1 MYLPPEYGLKLTLGA
16 QIRVLELLKLRF
28 GEAALQA
35 CEVMLR
41 DILDSRRVD
50 TVIRNDQKLNRNPSN
65 QRRPELHTRIL
76 SHLFWPSLRSET
88 FFIPPE
94 VASMQSRY
102 ATGFEALKQS
112 RKLTWLHALGQ
123 VIVNLDLTDRTITE
137 EVQTWQA
144 SVIYAFQES
153 SSPPHPSPSSPI
165 TKTVPQLMHD
175 LSMSEALVRNA
186 LTFWTGK
193 LVLRET
199 APDAF
204 QVLET
209 LSSSDDA
216 DADGVTQAAA
226 AADAAIAVAPA
237 PAVLADEAA
246 SKEKM
251 AVFWQ
256 YVVAMLTN
264 RGPLPLQQIV
274 AFLGVFVPGGFPFGN
289 EVMKEF
295 LDGMVEEGRLEVAGG
310 NYKIVH

>member
-1 MYLPPEYGLKLTLGA
+1 MES
-16 QIRVLELLKLRF
+16 QIRILELLKLRF

-50 TVIRNDQKLNRNPSN
+50 TVIRHDQKLDGQKSTESW
-65 QRRPELHTRIL
+65 PELHTRIL
-76 SHLFWPSLRSET
+76 SHLFWPSLRSES

-94 VASMQSRY
+94 IASIQSRY
-102 ATGFEALKQS
+102 ATGFETLKQS

-123 VIVNLDLTDRTITE
+123 VTVTLELSDRTITE
-137 EVQTWQA
+137 EVHTWQA
-144 SVIYAFQES
+144 SVIHAFQD
-153 SSPPHPSPSSPI
+153 PPDPSPTPST
-165 TKTVPQLMHD
+165 TKTVQQLTQE
-175 LSMSEALVRNA
+175 LTMSDALVRNA

-193 LVLRET
+193 LVLREA
-199 APDAF
+199 APDTF

-209 LSSSDDA
+209 LSEAEA
-216 DADGVTQAAA
+216 DAASGIAQVA
-226 AADAAIAVAPA
+226 AADAATASAQAPT
-237 PAVLADEAA
+237 VLADNSDAA

-264 RGPLPLQQIV
+264 QGPMPLQQIV

-295 LDGMVEEGRLEVAGG
+295 LDGMVEEGKLEVAGG